1 MLRSVNRYTPF
12 LHPSAHIAPDATL
25 VGAVFLEE
33 NSSVWYHAT
42 LRADHDSI
50 RVGRCS
56 NLQDNCVVHVDC
68 GQPCIIGAEVT
79 VGHGA
84 NLHSCTIEDG
94 CTIGIGSIILHGA
107 VDGEGSIVG
116 AGALIT
122 KNTVIPPRSLVVG
135 APAQIK
141 RQVSDHEL
149 EHSRQSAQE
158 YVKAAAEQL

>member
-1 MLRSVNRYTPF
+1 MLRSVNGNSPVV
-12 LHPSAHIAPDATL
+12 HPSAHIAPDATL

-42 LRADHDSI
+42 LRADYDSI

-84 NLHSCTIEDG
+84 ILHSCTIEDG
-94 CTIGIGSIILHGA
+94 CTIGMGSIILNGA
-107 VDGEGSIVG
+107 VVGEGSIVG

-135 APAQIK
+135 SPAQVK
-141 RQVSDHEL
+141 RQVSDQEL
-149 EHSRQSAQE
+149 EHSRRAAQE

>member
-1 MLRSVNRYTPF
+1 MLRSVNGTSPV
-12 LHPSAHIAPDATL
+12 LHPSARIAPDATL

-33 NSSVWYHAT
+33 NASVWYHAT

-50 RVGRCS
+50 QVGRNS

-68 GQPCIIGAEVT
+68 GQPCIIGEEVT

-84 NLHSCTIEDG
+84 ILHSCTIEDR
-94 CTIGIGSIILHGA
+94 CTIGMGSIILNG
-107 VDGEGSIVG
+107 VVIGEGSIVG

-135 APAQIK
+135 SPAQVK
-141 RQVSDHEL
+141 RQVSEQEL
-149 EHSRQSAQE
+149 EHSRQAAQQ
-158 YVKAAAEQL
+158 YVTAAAEQL